1 MEYSRHTT
9 DERGIS
15 GEELLRRF
23 YEGDKAAFD
32 ELVALYDNGL
42 YSYINGIVRDR
53 YEAKHLTIETFSE
66 LATSGCGYKGKSSLK
81 TYLYAI
87 GKNLASRHIK
97 ARKRERH
104 ISCEEILKI
113 LPDVGETADG
123 FLEREESRRILHDAM
138 QCLKV
143 EHRAV
148 LLLLYFED
156 MSYLEAGIAMNRSEG
171 QIKSLAH
178 RAKAALKRKLGG
190 GEVAGI

>member
-1 MEYSRHTT
+1 MEKA

-23 YEGDKAAFD
+23 YDGDKDAFD

-42 YSYINGIVRDR
+42 YLYINRIVHDHH
-53 YEAKHLTIETFSE
+53 EAKLLTIETFSE
-66 LATSGCGYKGKSSLK
+66 LATSGGGYKGKSSLK

-87 GKNLASRHIK
+87 GKNLAARHIK
-97 ARKRERH
+97 TRKRERH
-104 ISCEEILKI
+104 ISSEEILKI

-123 FLEREESRRILHDAM
+123 FLEREESRRLLHDAM
-138 QCLKV
+138 QGLKV

-156 MSYLEAGIAMNRSEG
+156 MSYLEAGSAMNRSEA

-178 RAKAALKRKLGG
+178 RAKAALKRKLAGG
-190 GEVAGI
+190 KVSGV